1 MKPHKCSTPSVQLLQ
16 CSARRVRK
24 LVRILGPAWGLALA
38 VASIGCAHTEVS
50 DDKSAQENEVL
61 RERVRHLERRVS
73 DLDAQL
79 TLLTDKMETPSRP
92 AIAPERTL
100 DRTRATDLAPTSI
113 PAEITHEGDR
123 VEKIGLGMESIDLAP
138 KPRPTASRTPQTQA
152 ELWSAPAADVGTMSD
167 AEAMA
172 VLEAEAAARRSTPRE
187 ADGPPSAGVNALY
200 DWALARLNAGDYL
213 PAIAAFEDV
222 MERYSEHHLA
232 DNALYWT
239 AVAHARGGNPRL
251 AIEVFQSLPMRF
263 PKSPKRAD
271 ALFETALAYESVGEP
286 KLAQAFYG
294 QMLSQFPQAE
304 RRQDARRALARLR

>member
-1 MKPHKCSTPSVQLLQ
+1 MKPHNSSSQ
-16 CSARRVRK
+16 SAQVLRPATRWRRTIGRA
-24 LVRILGPAWGLALA
+24 LGPSLGIALA
-38 VASIGCAHTEVS
+38 ATSIGCAHTEVS

-79 TLLTDKMETPSRP
+79 TLLTDKMETPARP
-92 AIAPERTL
+92 AIAPQRTL

-113 PAEITHEGDR
+113 PAEITHEGDH
-123 VEKIGLGMESIDLAP
+123 VEKIGLGTESIDLAP

-152 ELWSAPAADVGTMSD
+152 ELWSAPADDVGSMSD

-172 VLEAEAAARRSTPRE
+172 VLEEEAAGRRRAEAS
-187 ADGPPSAGVNALY
+187 GPPSAGVKELY
-200 DWALARLNAGDYL
+200 DWALTRLNAGDYL

-222 MERYSEHHLA
+222 MERYPDHHLA

-304 RRQDARRALARLR
+304 RRQEAQRALARLR